1 VNHVNPDRVD
11 AVDGGAADS
20 GPTRLWHPFADM
32 AAVAESGELVI
43 ESGEGAYVVDEGGRR
58 YLDASAGLWYCN
70 VGHGRRELADAAQQQ
85 MARLAAYSAF
95 GDLATRPAIELAHRL
110 ADMAPMDDARI
121 FLTSGGSDGVDTAVK
136 LVRRYWAELGKGER
150 TAIVTREHAYH
161 GMHLAGT
168 SLAGIDANRSGHGDL
183 DPAVLRV
190 PWDDAEALQELLS
203 SRSDIGAFFCEP
215 IIGAGGVYAPP
226 HAYLERVRDI
236 CRAHDVLFVADEVI
250 CGYGRT
256 GRMFASDRWSLDPD
270 ILLTAKG
277 ITSGYIPL
285 GAVTVSGRVASPF
298 WSGHRGPVMWRHGY
312 TYSAHAT
319 ACAVALVN
327 LDVIEREQLVEHVD
341 RMQHRLGS
349 ALAPL
354 VAFDVVEEV
363 RAGVGLLAAID
374 YTPEAKASGVPGM
387 VLAGLRERGV
397 LTRNLASGA
406 LQISPSFVIDE
417 ADIEFLATAVAEAI
431 SAAGGQRARP
441 QASGLLPDITTDEGI
456 DAFDDRHYLDQRPPH
471 HG

>member
-1 VNHVNPDRVD
+1 VEHVNPDRV
-11 AVDGGAADS
+11 GAAD
-20 GPTRLWHPFADM
+20 GEQTRLWHPFADM
-32 AAVAESGELVI
+32 AAVADSGELVI
-43 ESGEGAYVVDEGGRR
+43 ESGAGAYVVDESGRR

-85 MARLAAYSAF
+85 MARLASYSAF
-95 GDLATRPAIELAHRL
+95 GDLATRPAIELASRL
-110 ADMAPMDDARI
+110 AGVAPMDDARV

-136 LVRRYWAELGKGER
+136 LARRYWAELGHGDR

-168 SLAGIDANRSGHGDL
+168 SLAGIDANRAGHGDL

-190 PWDDAEALQELLS
+190 PWDDAEALESLLS
-203 SRSDIGAFFCEP
+203 SRSDVGAFFCEP

-226 HAYLERVRDI
+226 PAYLERVREI
-236 CRAHDVLFVADEVI
+236 CRAHEVLFVADEVI

-270 ILLTAKG
+270 ILLSAKG
-277 ITSGYIPL
+277 ITSGYVPL
-285 GAVTVSGRVASPF
+285 GAVIVSGRVASPF
-298 WSGHRGPVMWRHGY
+298 WSGDRGPVVWRHGY

-327 LDVIEREQLVEHVD
+327 LDIIERERLIEHVD

-354 VAFDVVEEV
+354 SAFDVVEEV
-363 RAGVGLLAAID
+363 RAGVGLLAAVD
-374 YTPEAKASGVPGM
+374 YTPEAKQSGVPGL
-387 VLAGLRERGV
+387 VLSGLRDRGV

-406 LQISPSFVIDE
+406 LQISPAFVVDD
-417 ADIEFLATAVAEAI
+417 ADITLLVSAIAEAI
-431 SAAGGQRARP
+431 AAAGGQRARP
-441 QASGLLPDITTDEGI
+441 EASDLLPDITTDEGI
-456 DAFDDRHYLDQRPPH
+456 DAFDDQHYLDQRPPH